1 MPARLSPVL
10 GADHSAPADD
20 IGDPGIGCGLRYP
33 IPIGYIIIKGTDPDR
48 PDPIPDDKMDPTK

>member
-20 IGDPGIGCGLRYP
+20 IGIQGSGCGLRYP
-33 IPIGYIIIKGTDPDR
+33 IPIGYIIIIGEDPDR
-48 PDPIPDDKMDPTK
+48 LDPIPCLTK